1 MYFTK
6 DKGGGKMKRSVILI
20 LLFVISLSLFTQV
33 AAQQTSN
40 SSRSIDITG
49 IEYIGNN
56 QIKIASRG
64 KLEYTYGRLND
75 NRLYFDIKN
84 ANLIGRR
91 TEITPQDSNNI
102 RKVVYSQNNTNPMIV
117 RVVFEL
123 TDASKFN
130 ISNDNNTMI
139 IDIEKGSSQAQVVSA
154 PASPAATEVKSIPA
168 PAALPQPS
176 NGRRTVVID
185 PGHGGV
191 DPGAIANGR
200 QEKLINLQIGLKLE
214 SRLRN
219 LGYNV
224 VMTRNSDTSLRLA
237 DRTSYANRVGGHI
250 FVSIHANSFPFR
262 SASGVNT
269 FYSNG
274 SSSGRRLAGLIQ
286 NGVINN
292 TGATNRGIGVH
303 WSGLH
308 VVDKT
313 IMPAVLV
320 EVGFLS
326 NMAEGDRLASDG
338 YQNQIVDGMVEGINK
353 YFN

>member
-33 AAQQTSN
+33 AAQQVSN

-56 QIKIASRG
+56 QIKIVGRG
-64 KLEYTYGRLND
+64 KLDYTYGRLND

-91 TEITPQDSNNI
+91 TEIIPQDSNNI
-102 RKVVYSQNNTNPMIV
+102 RKIVYSQNNTNPMIV

-123 TDASKFN
+123 TEASKFN

-139 IDIEKGSSQAQVVSA
+139 INIEKGSSQAQVA
-154 PASPAATEVKSIPA
+154 ATPAAAEVKASPA
-168 PAALPQPS
+168 PAAVPQAN

-200 QEKLINLQIGLKLE
+200 QEKVINLQIGLKLE
-214 SRLRN
+214 NRLRS

-224 VMTRNSDTSLRLA
+224 LMTRNSDNSLRLA
-237 DRTSYANRVGGHI
+237 DRTAYANRVGGHV
-250 FVSIHANSFPFR
+250 FVSIHANSFPFS
-262 SASGVNT
+262 SAKGVNT

-274 SSSGRRLAGLIQ
+274 SSNGRRLASLIQ
-286 NGVINN
+286 NGVVNN
-292 TGATNRGIGVH
+292 TGASNRGIGVH

-326 NMAEGDRLASDG
+326 NLAEGDRLANDG